1 MGEGPREAGGRGGG
15 QTASAA
21 APPREAV
28 GEGGLWWRVRG
39 GRGSGRGLASAAPPR
54 PAWPLAH
61 PSASSTRSLSSNDL
75 SGTVPT
81 EFGFMNKLQAL
92 CATLALDRSSTHCR
106 PAV

>member
-1 MGEGPREAGGRGGG
+1 MARAG
-15 QTASAA
+15 
-21 APPREAV
+21 
-28 GEGGLWWRVRG
+28 G

-54 PAWPLAH
+54 LAWPLAH
-61 PSASSTRSLSSNDL
+61 PSASSTRFLDSNDL

-81 EFGFMNKLQAL
+81 EFGLMSLLAL

>member
-1 MGEGPREAGGRGGG
+1 MVARAGG
-15 QTASAA
+15 
-21 APPREAV
+21 E
-28 GEGGLWWRVRG
+28 
-39 GRGSGRGLASAAPPR
+39 GSGRGLASAAPPR

-61 PSASSTRSLSSNDL
+61 PSASSTRYLDRNDL

-81 EFGFMNKLQAL
+81 EVGLMNKLEVL

>member
-1 MGEGPREAGGRGGG
+1 MRGGEGQRTR
-15 QTASAA
+15 S
-21 APPREAV
+21 
-28 GEGGLWWRVRG
+28 GLRR
-39 GRGSGRGLASAAPPR
+39 APR

-61 PSASSTRSLSSNDL
+61 PSASSTRNLGGNHL

-81 EFGFMNKLQAL
+81 EFGLMTYLTGL

>member
-1 MGEGPREAGGRGGG
+1 MRGGEGQRTR
-15 QTASAA
+15 S
-21 APPREAV
+21 
-28 GEGGLWWRVRG
+28 GLRR
-39 GRGSGRGLASAAPPR
+39 APR

-61 PSASSTRSLSSNDL
+61 PSASSTRWLYGNDL

-81 EFGFMNKLQAL
+81 EVGLLSKLRFL

>member
-1 MGEGPREAGGRGGG
+1 MARAG
-15 QTASAA
+15 
-21 APPREAV
+21 
-28 GEGGLWWRVRG
+28 G

-61 PSASSTRSLSSNDL
+61 PSASSTRGLDSNDL

-81 EFGFMNKLQAL
+81 EVGLMTKLQKL
-92 CATLALDRSSTHCR
+92 RATLALDRSSTHCR

>member
-1 MGEGPREAGGRGGG
+1 M
-15 QTASAA
+15 
-21 APPREAV
+21 
-28 GEGGLWWRVRG
+28 RG

-54 PAWPLAH
+54 LAWPLTH
-61 PSASSTRSLSSNDL
+61 PYASSTRYLHANDL

-81 EFGFMNKLQAL
+81 ELGLLSKLDYAL

>member
-1 MGEGPREAGGRGGG
+1 MARAG
-15 QTASAA
+15 
-21 APPREAV
+21 
-28 GEGGLWWRVRG
+28 G

-61 PSASSTRSLSSNDL
+61 PSASSTRNLGYNDL
-75 SGTVPT
+75 SGTMPT
-81 EFGFMNKLQAL
+81 EVGLMTNLTAL